1 MKCCSEILQLVDG
14 CIDAKGKDY
23 DISLLSS
30 TNDFAEDAIAVFC
43 VDGFEVGRYEGVRS
57 DYNGMPNRA
66 IVFTVTALDFQNY
79 ENRIAIGEVK
89 LFEDKGVHAQQKLS
103 ITKNKI

>member
-1 MKCCSEILQLVDG
+1 MKCCPEILQLASG

-23 DISLLSS
+23 TILLFSD

-57 DYNGMPNRA
+57 DYNGVPNRA
-66 IVFTVTALDFQNY
+66 ITFTVTALDFENY
-79 ENRIAIGEVK
+79 ENRIAIGDIK